1 MKHISLTHLVQ
12 KPEGRRERRAALG
25 LGSLRRTAGSRPSFY
40 CSRNGASTA
49 ALAVDAPD
57 TDPPGG
63 DLLRDP
69 PDRGPLGDVFGRGR
83 EQLELGPH
91 EADQG
96 GQVLRVDRRVE
107 GEGPA
112 ADGGDGR
119 RLISRAAGG
128 GGDGGRSGRRLQ
140 RIVGGRRRRGGH
152 RGLLVPW
159 VLVGWVLA
167 LCGLFLFF
175 YVLPPQRTHTAE
187 QLRRE
192 VKIQK
197 RNQKRTLRRPHP
209 QLTNLQREHKKR
221 GNPSQYLWGNS
232 WCQNSASHTV
242 FQRIFTFRKVGI
254 PLFLVSV
261 MLGPYK

>member
-1 MKHISLTHLVQ
+1 MQ
-12 KPEGRRERRAALG
+12 NPEGRRVRRAALG
-25 LGSLRRTAGSRPSFY
+25 LGSLRRTAGGRPSFY

-57 TDPPGG
+57 ADPPGG

-119 RLISRAAGG
+119 RLISRAGGG

-140 RIVGGRRRRGGH
+140 RTVGGRRRRGRH

-159 VLVGWVLA
+159 GLGSVVSGS
-167 LCGLFLFF
+167 LCGIASFFLCASKTAG
-175 YVLPPQRTHTAE
+175 PDMREHGRTIAP
-187 QLRRE
+187 RG
-192 VKIQK
+192 KK
-197 RNQKRTLRRPHP
+197 QKRTLRRPQP
-209 QLTNLQREHKKR
+209 TGNKFAAGTQKR
-221 GNPSQYLWGNS
+221 GAIRANIYGATARMSELCVAHSIPKNLHFPKS
-232 WCQNSASHTV
+232 WDPIV
-242 FQRIFTFRKVGI
+242 FGFRDAWT
-254 PLFLVSV
+254 P
-261 MLGPYK
+261 